1 MKSKDRLLIVGYG
14 NPLRQDDSIGWKIAD
29 RLAELASDATK
40 VLAVHQLTPELAE
53 PISEADLVIF
63 VDADFEGQPGNWTCE
78 TIRLDPNPS
87 EAFTHYFTPMNLLSY
102 ASAVYGARPKALLI
116 SVAGVSFDCG
126 EELSP
131 SVATIVPEIVACVRE
146 WWNANPDAVEFAPLR
161 HGARSGEEGKS
172 NA

>member
-14 NPLRQDDSIGWKIAD
+14 NPLRQDDGIGWKIAD
-29 RLAELASDATK
+29 RLAGLASDATK

-78 TIRLDPNPS
+78 TIRPDPNPS

-116 SVAGVSFDCG
+116 SVAGGSFDCG

-131 SVATIVPEIVACVRE
+131 SVATVVPEIVACVRE
-146 WWNANPDAVEFAPLR
+146 WWNANRDAGKSAPLR
-161 HGARSGEEGKS
+161 HGARPGDEEKF